1 MNTDVKI
8 EDNPA
13 LDAIREGLN
22 TLDSK
27 VPNGPLKDKWT
38 SYKDKINLVNP
49 AN

>member
-13 LDAIREGLN
+13 LDKIREGLN
-22 TLDSK
+22 KLDSK

-38 SYKDKINLVNP
+38 SYKDKIN
-49 AN
+49 